1 MKWLDKLYKKTTG
14 IAKLYTGTF
23 IVIMILNQ
31 LLFFGFCLN
40 PICLIAAMPHVLL
53 LTVVIGTLVA
63 KIQVNDKKETP
74 VEPKTKS
81 NKSTQLATPVKS
93 GELTKLFT
101 PAEPDDSQKVYIQQK
116 SDVASESKS
125 DSELFISK
133 TIGITQRVTKT
144 KIEIQR
150 RFEIKKQEALTE
162 KAEVLYQQ
170 GILFYSDEK
179 GNPNYLKAFICF
191 KNSAK
196 GNHIGSYKYLG
207 LIYKNGNGANVD
219 FNTSFY
225 WYNKAALAEDIEA
238 LNIAGDMLLNGIGT
252 NKNEEKAFQF
262 YLESANQGNA
272 IGQVSLGK
280 IIERGQ
286 IKGHDVKDAIKW
298 YQKAATQGDAVGLD
312 NLGRCYEEGLGCY
325 KNDLT
330 ALNWYKKASDKG
342 YLQGSNNQERLKKK
356 IEAQKL
362 KEKSEQRQKIL
373 EAQKLKEKSEQRQ
386 KILEAQKLKEKN
398 EQRQKILDAENAA
411 KKAEDILKQ
420 AEEWAQHSLG
430 HEPEYYDNTCESDDV
445 EFDEVVDTF
454 QEFGIDALYHITHI
468 DNVEDILNNGILS
481 HTKAHNAFNPEDI
494 SMPEAQQYRVK
505 KEPIYN
511 HSIHD
516 YAPLYIQPKNPMLF
530 VLKEKQSDLC
540 ILEVDINILRSD
552 KFLFTDGNAASK
564 ATKFYKSSLDVNK
577 IPIKVLEADYW
588 NDFEDGKRK
597 RCAEVLIHSSIP
609 TKYINTIHCFN
620 YKTMNKL
627 SYLNI
632 DTQVSQ
638 KMYF

>member
-1 MKWLDKLYKKTTG
+1 MKWLDKLYKRTAG
-14 IAKLYTGTF
+14 VAKLYTGTF

-63 KIQVNDKKETP
+63 KIQGNDKKETS
-74 VEPKTKS
+74 VEPETKS

-93 GELTKLFT
+93 EELTKLCTPAKSDELTNNYT
-101 PAEPDDSQKVYIQQK
+101 PAEPDDSEKVYIQQK
-116 SDVASESKS
+116 SDVASESKP

-133 TIGITQRVTKT
+133 TIGIKQRVTKT

-150 RFEIKKQEALTE
+150 RFELKKREELAK
-162 KAEVLYQQ
+162 KAEALYQQ
-170 GILFYSDEK
+170 GIVFYSGEEGKPDFER
-179 GNPNYLKAFICF
+179 AVICF
-191 KNSAK
+191 KNSADI
-196 GNHIGSYKYLG
+196 NHIGSYKYLG
-207 LIYKNGNGANVD
+207 LIYKNGNGTNVD

-225 WYNKAALAEDIEA
+225 WYNKAALAEEIEA

-252 NKNEEKAFQF
+252 SKNEEKAFQF

-298 YQKAATQGDAVGLD
+298 YQKAATQDDAVGLD

-330 ALNWYKKASDKG
+330 ALNWYEKASDKG

-362 KEKSEQRQKIL
+362 KEKSEQR
-373 EAQKLKEKSEQRQ
+373 E

-398 EQRQKILDAENAA
+398 EQRQKILDAEKAA

-420 AEEWAQHSLG
+420 AEEWAQHSLE

-481 HTKAHNAFNPEDI
+481 HTKAHKGFNPEDI

-564 ATKFYKSSLDVNK
+564 ATKFYKSSSDVNK

-620 YKTMNKL
+620 HKTMNKL

-632 DTQVSQ
+632 DTQVSH